1 MTYEKVLKQIFALH
15 RFKKVP
21 GLANLR
27 VLLHTL
33 GDPQKKL
40 RFVHVAGTNGKGS
53 VSTMTASVL
62 QHSGFRTG
70 LFTSPFVI
78 DFRERMQIN
87 GSMISPEELVNVA
100 EKVFPPLLQME
111 RGGQEISEF
120 EAVTA
125 LGLCW
130 FAQQK
135 CDLVVLEV
143 GLGGRLDATN
153 VIAKPMCA
161 VITHISYDHTEIL
174 GDTLTK
180 IAGEKCGILKEGC
193 NVVCAPGQAP
203 EALAIIRQTAK
214 ERHCFLTEAREE
226 NLQVCQ
232 STLSGTDFQ
241 YRGHQLHLPLAGAYQ
256 VRNAAAALACV
267 SVLKNR
273 CGLWQITAETCR
285 EGLAAVKMSARF
297 EVFAGTPP
305 AVLDGAHNPD
315 GAAALADSLRRFL
328 SGRRLAAV
336 TGMCADKDTGH
347 FVHTLAPLFADAIA
361 VPVRNPRAMP
371 PQVLA
376 DLWQAAGVPAEA
388 ACTPLEGLAQAATLA
403 GSDGAVIVCGSL
415 YLAG

>member
-180 IAGEKCGILKEGC
+180 IAGEKCGILKEG
-193 NVVCAPGQAP
+193 
-203 EALAIIRQTAK
+203 
-214 ERHCFLTEAREE
+214 
-226 NLQVCQ
+226 LQ
-232 STLSGTDFQ
+232 
-241 YRGHQLHLPLAGAYQ
+241 
-256 VRNAAAALACV
+256 
-267 SVLKNR
+267 
-273 CGLWQITAETCR
+273 CGLCAWTGARSTCHYSANGKGTALLFDRGAGRESAGMPKHAFRYRLSVPRASAASAACR
-285 EGLAAVKMSARF
+285 GIPSAQCGGGSGVCF
-297 EVFAGTPP
+297 CFKK
-305 AVLDGAHNPD
+305 
-315 GAAALADSLRRFL
+315 SLR
-328 SGRRLAAV
+328 AV
-336 TGMCADKDTGH
+336 ADYCRDLQRG
-347 FVHTLAPLFADAIA
+347 PGGGEN
-361 VPVRNPRAMP
+361 VRT
-371 PQVLA
+371 V
-376 DLWQAAGVPAEA
+376 
-388 ACTPLEGLAQAATLA
+388 
-403 GSDGAVIVCGSL
+403 
-415 YLAG
+415 